1 MIKHI
6 VMWTFKD
13 SAGGR
18 IKSENINL
26 AAGMLSE
33 LKEKIETVRFFEIGQ
48 NINRGEGSFDLVL
61 YSEFDDVLGLETYQK
76 HPEHLKVVE
85 FLREVRDQRIVVD
98 YKA

>member
-18 IKSENINL
+18 TKSENISL

-61 YSEFDDVLGLETYQK
+61 YSEFDDALGLETYQK

-85 FLREVRDQRIVVD
+85 FLREVRDQKSVVD